1 MKKQSVRFLTRMI
14 CTVLIGLAVSAG
26 AYAYPSGAP
35 AGYTGSPGDGMN
47 CVNCH
52 GGSSAAVTGWI
63 TSNIPSQGYT
73 AGTVY
78 TITVTVSGSGKKG
91 FEVSPQNGSG
101 TQLGVLAAGTGSH
114 LTGGTKYVTQSSAG
128 STSSTVTWS
137 FTWTAPT
144 AGTGMVTFYG
154 AFCVGKSNTKLSTLV
169 VNENSVLPLAVVVT
183 ANPSTIILG
192 ATSQLN
198 ASPSGGSGT
207 YTYAWTSM
215 PAGFTS
221 ILQNPVVSP
230 TATTQYFVTVGDG
243 SGTAQGNVT
252 VVVNIPVPLGV
263 VVTANPQSITTGQT
277 SQLNAAASGGSGTYT
292 FTWTSLP
299 AGFTSSQQN
308 PVVSPTATTQYFVT
322 VGDGT
327 GTAQGNV
334 TVTVTAIPLTAT
346 ASALPSVVCAGQSSQ
361 LNVFP
366 AGGNGA
372 YTYSWTSI
380 PAGFTSTLQ
389 NPVVS
394 PAVSTQYLVHV
405 VDGAQSTDANTN
417 VTVNQ
422 PSTAA
427 AGNDTTCAFITTQV
441 PLNGV
446 ATNYSSVIWTTSG
459 TGTFSAAGSLA
470 GNYLPSAADKTG
482 GNVTLTLTASPQSP
496 CSVAANDSRIIHFD
510 GPIGIADAQ
519 RTISM
524 TISPNPS
531 SGIFRLSLSGL
542 DNRDATVSVSDIT
555 GRIFSQQVVNIPTLQ
570 PEQFDLSGYP
580 RGLYLVKIQT
590 GNESLIRKLV
600 IE

>member
-144 AGTGMVTFYG
+144 AGTGMVTCYG

-221 ILQNPVVSP
+221 IL
-230 TATTQYFVTVGDG
+230 
-243 SGTAQGNVT
+243 
-252 VVVNIPVPLGV
+252 
-263 VVTANPQSITTGQT
+263 
-277 SQLNAAASGGSGTYT
+277 
-292 FTWTSLP
+292 
-299 AGFTSSQQN
+299 QN

-590 GNESLIRKLV
+590 GNESLIRTLV